1 MYYIYIHT
9 MVSKW
14 GITHLKRHIYRVLA
28 TKPAGFRVEVPST
41 GVIPSFFMQSPSSYL
56 WGTCLA
62 ESSYEFITFYNPWP
76 CAFTGCGFQ
85 GREVSDVASKLLVR
99 EIEAKDVFES
109 GTSPFVKIN
118 DLGTGTCFS
127 VSHEHIY
134 QHNVYNCIYVHTYIY
149 IYIYIYIYTHIY
161 TYT

>member
-1 MYYIYIHT
+1 MHTYIYIQYTYDYLQLYRTICAHLNSPPRYVYDTYIHT

-14 GITHLKRHIYRVLA
+14 GITHLKTQIYRVLA

-62 ESSYEFITFYNPWP
+62 DSSYEFITFYNPWP

-99 EIEAKDVFES
+99 EIEAKMYFSRELLLLLRS
-109 GTSPFVKIN
+109 MI
-118 DLGTGTCFS
+118 LGR
-127 VSHEHIY
+127 EH
-134 QHNVYNCIYVHTYIY
+134 VLV
-149 IYIYIYIYTHIY
+149 
-161 TYT
+161 

>member
-1 MYYIYIHT
+1 MHTHIYIQYTYDYLQLYRTICAHLNSPPRYVYDTYIHT

-14 GITHLKRHIYRVLA
+14 GITHLKTQIYRVLA

-62 ESSYEFITFYNPWP
+62 DSSYEFITFYNPWP

-99 EIEAKDVFES
+99 EIEAKMYFSRELLLLLRS
-109 GTSPFVKIN
+109 MI
-118 DLGTGTCFS
+118 LGR
-127 VSHEHIY
+127 EH
-134 QHNVYNCIYVHTYIY
+134 VLV
-149 IYIYIYIYTHIY
+149 
-161 TYT
+161 